1 MDEKEVLFKL
11 FMRHSMNSPNDETAV
26 LWGESREMRPHGQC
40 LRQWSVGQRFQ
51 GTRKGRKGRKGRSAA
66 SRNHR
71 EDGGWKSRKK
81 SQGNAG
87 QGNNRQN
94 AFSHSLDNHSPDFAL
109 ENVFKRV
116 GGRKIFAKLRDSE
129 GLQYKERREKDS

>member
-1 MDEKEVLFKL
+1 LRIADCGFSRKE
-11 FMRHSMNSPNDETAV
+11 H
-26 LWGESREMRPHGQC
+26 
-40 LRQWSVGQRFQ
+40 
-51 GTRKGRKGRKGRSAA
+51 SAA

-81 SQGNAG
+81 SQGNVC
-87 QGNNRQN
+87 QGNNPEN
-94 AFSHSLDNHSPDFAL
+94 AFSHSLDNHSPDLAL

-129 GLQYKERREKDS
+129 GLQYKERFLLCVLCG